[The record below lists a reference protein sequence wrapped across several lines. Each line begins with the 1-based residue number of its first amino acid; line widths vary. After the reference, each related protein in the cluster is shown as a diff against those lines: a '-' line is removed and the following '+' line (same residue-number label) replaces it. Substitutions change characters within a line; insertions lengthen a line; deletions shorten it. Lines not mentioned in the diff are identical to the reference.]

1 MLISKNFCA
10 PVVAFVLAAIA
21 TSAPTQGQQPFVVE
35 PPQNSMYP
43 DYGPGNVAGTRLRN
57 QPPQLFSFDRASLRD
72 VLRYLADSA
81 GLPFVGMPEGDA
93 ANRRLVTFT
102 LEASPFA
109 ALEAVC
115 RDNGVRLTF
124 QNGVWYMRA
133 IDESFEKRAQ
143 QEEDNKLV
151 GIAYK
156 LVYDP
161 VDRVRFVSA
170 AQAQQN
176 QANENQTTIASA
188 SLPLQ
193 QSQNV
198 FAASAPRIVNEVRTM
213 LGLPPISY
221 NADGEVIGETARE
234 GSNVAAAVNATQTS
248 ALSTEVTPTGQL
260 NPVYVPPQTPQVVY
274 NSDNNTL
281 WVVAT
286 RAQHKWIADYLLAVD
301 QPQALIAIEV
311 KFFETTRDPRKE
323 LGFNWAG
330 TLADGGFSLTA
341 RDIEAR
347 VGDPFNLGGLD
358 INSGA
363 AFAQGSQ
370 TGVPNQTASAFSF
383 SAGYSAVLTASQVQ
397 LALQAFMSDTK
408 TSMVQYPRVLTVNNR
423 EVAITTAENTP
434 INAGVTQISASGTGG
449 QNVGT
454 LAYLPVGTQINIL
467 PKAIGLD
474 QVAMSVA
481 ITISNILPG
490 AITIDLGTGPNQY
503 PRTSQR
509 VYNASLQVNSGYTL
523 AVGGLE
529 SVDDSRVNNGIPFLQ
544 DIPGVGQLFKSKTR
558 AREKK
563 NLIVFITPTII
574 TNPKAT
580 RGIAE
585 TPESVIPIRPND
597 PLPPSFTPDGQLVGG
612 INALN
617 AALAWL
623 ELQIRLFKQINTE
636 NRTDKE
642 SIKQLRAVIAT
653 SRMLVTEVAGYRA
666 SASPDRDKPLSL
678 QEERAIG
685 VLAELNKTLAVA
697 QDNVM

>member
-10 PVVAFVLAAIA
+10 PVAAFVLAALLTGA
-21 TSAPTQGQQPFVVE
+21 SSRGQQPFVVE
-35 PPQNSMYP
+35 PPQNSLYP
-43 DYGPGNVAGTRLRN
+43 DYGPGNVPATRLRN
-57 QPPQLFSFDRASLRD
+57 QPPRLFSFDRASLRD
-72 VLRYLADSA
+72 VLRYLADDA

-133 IDESFEKRAQ
+133 VDESFEKRAQ
-143 QEEDNKLV
+143 QEEDNKLI

-161 VDRVRFVSA
+161 VDRVKFSGKTS
-170 AQAQQN
+170 QN
-176 QANENQTTIASA
+176 QANENQTSIATA

-221 NADGEVIGETARE
+221 DEVGEVTGAIPRE
-234 GSNVAAAVNATQTS
+234 GTTSAAATNASQAS
-248 ALSTEVTPTGQL
+248 ALATEVKPTDQL
-260 NPVYVPPQTPQVVY
+260 NLVYVPPQTPQVVY

-286 RAQHKWIADYLLAVD
+286 RAQHKWVADYLLAVD

-311 KFFETTRDPRKE
+311 KFFETTRDPKKE

-330 TLADGGFSLTA
+330 TLGNGGFAITA
-341 RDIEAR
+341 RDIQAT
-347 VGDPFNLGGLD
+347 VGDPFNLGATS
-358 INSGA
+358 ITSGA
-363 AFAQGSQ
+363 AYAQGSQ
-370 TGVPNQTASAFSF
+370 TGTPNQTASAFAF
-383 SAGYSAVLTASQVQ
+383 STGYSAVLTASQVQ

-467 PKAIGLD
+467 PKAIGVD

-481 ITISNILPG
+481 ITISNLLPD
-490 AITIDLGTGPNQY
+490 AVPINLGTGTNLY

-509 VYNASLQVNSGYTL
+509 VYNAALQVNSGYTL

-529 SVDDSRVNNGIPFLQ
+529 SVDDSRVNNGIPLLQ

-558 AREKK
+558 TRNKK

-574 TNPKAT
+574 SNPKAT
-580 RGIAE
+580 RGISE
-585 TPESVIPIRPND
+585 TPEAVVPIRPND

-612 INALN
+612 VNALN

-653 SRMLVTEVAGYRA
+653 SRMLVAEVAAFRA
-666 SASPDRDKPLSL
+666 NASPDRDKPLSL

-685 VLAELNKTLAVA
+685 ILAELNKTLAVA